1 MNCFV
6 RFVALSAIFIAP
18 LAGYT
23 QTYPSKPVRILVATP
38 SGGPLDVVARG
49 SAQVLTPVLGQPFVV
64 ENRAGADSMIAGEAC
79 ARSAP
84 DGHVLCAIDSLG
96 TTLSPV
102 IRASMPYDPARDL
115 APVIHYGY
123 VGSAIL
129 VHPSVP
135 ANTLRELFDLARAKP
150 GSLTWGSFGRASGPN
165 IYMEW
170 MRHAKGINFMNVP
183 YKAASQAYPAMLAG
197 EVQIA
202 WFSAGAAAGAV
213 KAGKARALAINLER
227 RSSHLPDVPTYKE
240 AGMEIPLVTT
250 FGLYAPARTPKDIIQ
265 RVNLEL
271 ANGLINNLEMR
282 RKFITAAGVEIEPP
296 AGGSPEEFAAYLLA
310 ERERWAS
317 IVKTAN
323 IKRE

>member
-1 MNCFV
+1 
-6 RFVALSAIFIAP
+6 
-18 LAGYT
+18 
-23 QTYPSKPVRILVATP
+23 
-38 SGGPLDVVARG
+38 
-49 SAQVLTPVLGQPFVV
+49 V
-64 ENRAGADSMIAGEAC
+64 E
-79 ARSAP
+79 
-84 DGHVLCAIDSLG
+84 
-96 TTLSPV
+96 
-102 IRASMPYDPARDL
+102 
-115 APVIHYGY
+115 
-123 VGSAIL
+123 
-129 VHPSVP
+129 
-135 ANTLRELFDLARAKP
+135 LR
-150 GSLTWGSFGRASGPN
+150 SFGRTGVKVSSLCLGCMMFGGRTDPADSYAIIDRGLD
-165 IYMEW
+165 
-170 MRHAKGINFMNVP
+170 AGINFLDTANV
-183 YKAASQAYPAMLAG
+183 YSLGRSEEATGEALKRNGMRHQVVLATKVHG
-197 EVQIA
+197 RMRPGPNGAGLSRRAIMAEIDNSLRRLGTDHVDLYQIHRWDDGTPIA
-202 WFSAGAAAGAV
+202 ETMEALHDVV